1 MADKPQTSPLI
12 HDYRNGGFTIGEQF
26 HPGPVLILGEEGEGF
41 TIQKWKAADADGLT
55 VKDFAP
61 LIKASS
67 PPDLILLGV
76 GEEMAHSF
84 AELRMALTG
93 KGVPLEVQTTP
104 AICRT
109 WNLLL
114 SEGRRAALAAIPIG
128 PPALE

>member
-26 HPGPVLILGEEGEGF
+26 HSGAIMILGEEGKGF
-41 TIQKWKAADADGLT
+41 AIQPWKASDPDRLT

-61 LIKASS
+61 LLKASS

-76 GEEMAHSF
+76 GGEMEHSH
-84 AELRMALTG
+84 AKLRMAMTG
-93 KGVPLEVQTTP
+93 QGVPLEVQTTP

-114 SEGRRAALAAIPIG
+114 SEGRRAALAAIPVG
-128 PPALE
+128 PPAIG

>member
-1 MADKPQTSPLI
+1 MD
-12 HDYRNGGFTIGEQF
+12 HR
-26 HPGPVLILGEEGEGF
+26 
-41 TIQKWKAADADGLT
+41 
-55 VKDFAP
+55 
-61 LIKASS
+61 
-67 PPDLILLGV
+67 
-76 GEEMAHSF
+76 F

-114 SEGRRAALAAIPIG
+114 SEGRRAALAAIPLG